1 MSEGYNA
8 PGADFTRG
16 RPGCE
21 GLAANVLAQ
30 SSLAEWGLGYGL
42 PVVPINHTSKSFSPP
57 RLPPA
62 MGMRREAD
70 HGFQKASD
78 FMKALAIG

>member
-1 MSEGYNA
+1 MKGGDS
-8 PGADFTRG
+8 
-16 RPGCE
+16 GC
-21 GLAANVLAQ
+21 G
-30 SSLAEWGLGYGL
+30 W

-70 HGFQKASD
+70 QGFQKASD